1 MSKGVN
7 KVILI
12 GHIGQD
18 PQVKDFANGGQMVT
32 ISLATSE
39 SWLDKTTNAK
49 KEVTEW
55 HRVVFFN
62 KLAEIAGTYLAKGSK
77 IYVEG
82 SIKTRKYTG
91 KDGVEKS
98 ITEIVAQSMQMLGS
112 KDTFEKVSKHTGSQE
127 HHKATADLYSTA
139 SNGSKTASKAAYDEF
154 DDDLPF

>member
-1 MSKGVN
+1 MSGVN
-7 KVILI
+7 KVILL
-12 GHIGQD
+12 GNIGQD
-18 PQVKDFANGGQMVT
+18 LQVKEFSNGGQMVS

-39 SWLDKTTNAK
+39 SWKDKDTGQK

-62 KLAEIAGTYLAKGSK
+62 KLAEIASAYLTKGSK

-98 ITEIVAQSMQMLGS
+98 IVEVVAQSMQMLGGDGN
-112 KDTFEKVSKHTGSQE
+112 KNAKPKTTHNAE
-127 HHKATADLYSTA
+127 TADLYSSA
-139 SNGSKTASKAAYDEF
+139 SAGSTKSKAPEY
-154 DDDLPF
+154 DDDIPF

>member
-7 KVILI
+7 KVILL
-12 GHIGQD
+12 GNIGQD
-18 PQVKDFANGGQMVT
+18 PQVKEFANGGQMVT

-39 SWLDKTTNAK
+39 SWNDKQTGEK

-62 KLAEIAGTYLAKGSK
+62 KLAEIAGQYLAKGSK

-82 SIKTRKYTG
+82 SIKTRKYTDKSG
-91 KDGVEKS
+91 EEKS
-98 ITEIVAQSMQMLGS
+98 IVEIVAQSMQMLGS
-112 KDTFEKVSKHTGSQE
+112 IGSNGSNNSSNSATKSKQ
-127 HHKATADLYSTA
+127 AAQVTADLYSKA
-139 SNGSKTASKAAYDEF
+139 SAGSSKSKNDF